1 MIGRRDSFFA
11 VEVDADAEAR
21 PCCRCESGTRIGL
34 CRRIARF
41 FCVLPILQFP
51 AVAKFLVCSA
61 TANKNKQAIELA
73 TYSAWTIPEI

>member
-1 MIGRRDSFFA
+1 MENQTFSMTGRTASFFA

-41 FCVLPILQFP
+41 FCVLPIVQFQP
-51 AVAKFLVCSA
+51 WRSFWFVRRDQTRTNTRL
-61 TANKNKQAIELA
+61 N
-73 TYSAWTIPEI
+73 